1 MPVYSKI
8 VPVAEGP
15 VEGFPGVVRAGPLVF
30 VSGCDGHRDRTTE
43 RVVPELAGDAE
54 RQCENAYGRLGELLV
69 RAGSSIDRVVRLD
82 HLTSSQDWLARR
94 QAVRERIFG
103 KPAPLA
109 STGVAAKMNG
119 INMLTVSAIAVAD
132 ANEKTVLVE
141 GSRYAMPNL
150 SSAVRGGP
158 LVFMSGIRGTVDP
171 KTAARVAEETP
182 ESFCAQTRVCYGVIN
197 SIVSDCGLDPSALLR
212 LDCFLRDGS
221 RADEEEQIRIEE
233 LGAIACASTRVALP
247 LSARGEVEI
256 TALAAAPGV
265 AKRLFVEDRDPI
277 VVGAGGFLFVG
288 ECLGLARRDTRS
300 EVPIDSPRIQL
311 ERACR
316 SLESALREAGSAL
329 SNLVRLE
336 VYFRDIYRAAASMKS
351 LRRLLGDS
359 LPSVVVAGAELEGLL
374 EVKLNAIAIGD

>member
-1 MPVYSKI
+1 MPAYAKS
-8 VPVAEGP
+8 VPVDEGP
-15 VEGFPGVVRAGPLVF
+15 VEGFPGVVRAGPLLF
-30 VSGCDGHRDRTTE
+30 VSGCDGHRDRMTE

-54 RQCENAYGRLGELLV
+54 RQCENAYGRIGELLV

-94 QAVRERIFG
+94 QAVRQRIFG

-132 ANEKTVLVE
+132 ANDKEVLVD

-158 LVFMSGIRGTVDP
+158 LVFMSGIRGTFDP
-171 KTAARVAEETP
+171 KTSGRVAEETP
-182 ESFCAQTRVCYGVIN
+182 DAFGAQTRVCYDVIK
-197 SIVSDCGLDPSALLR
+197 SIVDDCGLTPSALMR

-221 RADEEEQIRIEE
+221 RADEEQQIRNEE
-233 LGAIACASTRVALP
+233 LRGVACASTRVALP
-247 LSARGEVEI
+247 LSARGELEI

-265 AKRLFVEDRDPI
+265 AKRLFVADREPI
-277 VVGAGGFLFVG
+277 VAGAGGFLFVG
-288 ECLGLARRDTRS
+288 ECLGLPCGDARS
-300 EVPIDSPRIQL
+300 EELMENAGSQL

-316 SLESALREAGSAL
+316 ALESALRHAGSSL
-329 SNLVRLE
+329 SDLVRLE
-336 VYFRDIYRAAASMKS
+336 VYFRDIYRASVSMKS

-359 LPSVVVAGAELEGLL
+359 LPSVVVAGAELEGSL

>member
-1 MPVYSKI
+1 MPVFAKS

-15 VEGFPGVVRAGPLVF
+15 IEGFPGVVRAGPLLF
-30 VSGCDGHRDRTTE
+30 VSGCDGHCHPATE

-69 RAGSSIDRVVRLD
+69 RAGSSVDRVVRLD

-94 QAVRERIFG
+94 QAVRQRIFG
-103 KPAPLA
+103 NPARLA

-132 ANEKTVLVE
+132 ANEKKVLVE

-158 LVFMSGIRGTVDP
+158 LVFISGIRGTFDP
-171 KTAARVAEETP
+171 KTAGRVAEETP
-182 ESFCAQTRVCYGVIN
+182 ESFGAQTRVCYEVIN
-197 SIVSDCGLDPSALLR
+197 SIVDDCGLDPSALLR

-221 RADEEEQIRIEE
+221 RADEEEQIRVEE
-233 LGAIACASTRVALP
+233 LPGIACASTRVALP

-265 AKRLFVEDRDPI
+265 AKRLVVEDADPI

-288 ECLGLARRDTRS
+288 ECLGLSRS
-300 EVPIDSPRIQL
+300 GMRSKVLIDSPRTQL
-311 ERACR
+311 ECACR
-316 SLESALREAGSAL
+316 SLEGALREAGSSL
-329 SNLVRLE
+329 SNLVRVE
-336 VYFRDIYRAAASMKS
+336 IYFRDIYRAAAEMKS
-351 LRRLLGDS
+351 LRRLLGES
-359 LPSVVVAGAELEGLL
+359 LPTIVVAGAELEGLL